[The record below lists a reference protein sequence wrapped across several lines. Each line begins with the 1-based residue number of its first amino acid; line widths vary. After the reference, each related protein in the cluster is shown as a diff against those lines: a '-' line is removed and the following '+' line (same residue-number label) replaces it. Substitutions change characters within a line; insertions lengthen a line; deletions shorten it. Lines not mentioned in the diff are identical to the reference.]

1 MGEGGWEL
9 LAGLLGAS
17 TEITAGV
24 RLEEWQCLPSPDSE
38 LCFQLVRAFYSQEA
52 AVHACLMAR
61 LKNFD
66 DDHVFS
72 MNIFSGGEHLRKV
85 SRATSHSD
93 VPTKPDDRS
102 RRFAQ
107 SAQFLAIR
115 RAKWWPRKHTNAKGA
130 DSRRNSRPSRGWGKT
145 PVVLPHV
152 ER

>member
-93 VPTKPDDRS
+93 VPTKPADRKPTLRTVGTVLGDKKS
-102 RRFAQ
+102 QVVAEKTHQGQKVGTRA
-107 SAQFLAIR
+107 AIAGHPEAG
-115 RAKWWPRKHTNAKGA
+115 AK
-130 DSRRNSRPSRGWGKT
+130 RP
-145 PVVLPHV
+145 
-152 ER
+152 